1 MASGQLIAPAL
12 APALR
17 ARGATLFSVLTLA
30 AISTVGVAAY
40 LYPFLLSDVPADG
53 AGRARAD
60 DAPLV
65 FAIVLSLALL
75 LFALELTR
83 QGMNSK
89 VVSLVAVVTVAAAA
103 LRIPTLP
110 AGATAFFFLLIT
122 AGYVFGPRLG
132 FLMGAGALFVSS
144 FVVGGFGPWLPFQIF
159 AAGWV
164 GMTAGWLGLALQRWL
179 RGRRRLELVTLA
191 VFAGAWGFLFGAIT
205 NLWFWPYVAQG
216 ETISWRP
223 GLSLGETLQHY
234 WAFYILT
241 SAGWDSLRAV
251 ANVALVLVAGRAT
264 LDLLVRFRDRFQV
277 RFD

>member
-1 MASGQLIAPAL
+1 MASGQLIVPAL

-17 ARGATLFSVLTLA
+17 ARGATLLSVLTLA
-30 AISTVGVAAY
+30 AVSAVGVAAY
-40 LYPFLLSDVPADG
+40 LYPFLLSDLPAGG
-53 AGRARAD
+53 AGRARAG

-83 QGMNSK
+83 RGMNAK
-89 VVSLVAVVTVAAAA
+89 VVSLLAVVIVAAAA

-110 AGATAFFFLLIT
+110 AGATAFFFIVII

-159 AAGWV
+159 AAGWI
-164 GMTAGWLGLALQRWL
+164 GMTAGWLGVAFQRWL

-191 VFAGAWGFLFGAIT
+191 IFAGAWGFLFGAIT

-223 GLSLGETLQHY
+223 GLGLGETLQHY
-234 WAFYILT
+234 WAFYMLT

-251 ANVALVLVAGRAT
+251 ANVALVLVAGRPT